1 MNMNTQHFHIL
12 FKYTMS
18 KREKMITNSISIT
31 GVNCQN
37 FNDAFYDDVS
47 NTSVNIASC
56 CGNMI
61 QN

>member
-1 MNMNTQHFHIL
+1 
-12 FKYTMS
+12 MS
-18 KREKMITNSISIT
+18 KREKMTTNSTSIT

-37 FNDAFYDDVS
+37 FNDAFHDDVS